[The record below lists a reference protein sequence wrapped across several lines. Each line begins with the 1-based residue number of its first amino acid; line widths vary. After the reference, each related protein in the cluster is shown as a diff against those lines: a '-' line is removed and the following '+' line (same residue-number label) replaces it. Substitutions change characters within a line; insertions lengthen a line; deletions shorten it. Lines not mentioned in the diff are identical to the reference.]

1 MGSSNIY
8 NELIILFVISIFTL
22 LFLWYIYRNKDMVY
36 VLSQTDNK
44 YYLVRDVADKQNAAN
59 ILGQISNNI
68 KTLSEYLYKIKNN
81 ETYVEYIKYID
92 ILHNKYKNIVYVE
105 SSQDSIYTSYSVN
118 KGEQIVF
125 CLRSKRSNNEIH
137 NLNLIMYVVLH
148 EISHVACPVYDNH
161 GPLFQ
166 KIFGFLTKQAIE
178 LGLYSKID
186 FVKNP
191 VEYCGLNIN
200 KSII

>member
-44 YYLVRDVADKQNAAN
+44 YYLVRDVSDKQNAAN

>member
-44 YYLVRDVADKQNAAN
+44 YYLVRDVVDKQNAAN
-59 ILGQISNNI
+59 ILGQISNNV

>member
-1 MGSSNIY
+1 
-8 NELIILFVISIFTL
+8 
-22 LFLWYIYRNKDMVY
+22 MVY

-59 ILGQISNNI
+59 VLGQISNNI

>member
-22 LFLWYIYRNKDMVY
+22 LFLWYLYRNKDMVY

-44 YYLVRDVADKQNAAN
+44 YYLVRDVSDKQNAAN
-59 ILGQISNNI
+59 TLGQISNNI

-81 ETYVEYIKYID
+81 ETYIEYIKYID

-125 CLRSKRSNNEIH
+125 CLRSKISNNEIH